1 MSSRSSEFR
10 SEGQSESAVIS
21 ARLDEQE
28 LIPAGSFPEELLVAD
43 RNLLQVFAFG
53 IAWAVHGVHGD
64 PGVDAR
70 FLRICDLSIEA
81 LNRTDSTSTK

>member
-1 MSSRSSEFR
+1 MSSRSSGFR
-10 SEGQSESAVIS
+10 SDGQGESAVIS
-21 ARLDEQE
+21 APDEQE
-28 LIPAGSFPEELLVAD
+28 LILSGAFPEELLVVD

-53 IAWAVHGVHGD
+53 IACAVRGVHGD
-64 PGVDAR
+64 PGVDGV